1 MTFKHAMLTDIGNY
15 RKTNQDYFDFVLNKD
30 GDAFGIVCD
39 GMGGHAHG
47 DIASKMAVNKFI
59 EYFKNQNFKGME
71 QKQINKWLRQ
81 SIKDI
86 YEFMKKY
93 GLENYQALDMGTT
106 LTAILFVHNVG
117 YVVNVGDSRTYKIVN
132 NKMFQITQDQNLW
145 NSTPENE
152 RDDFQ
157 ATNFPNSRVDDGTF
171 WKVLTSSLGP
181 QKTLK
186 IDTYYIE
193 KPVGIYMLT
202 TDGIHDYIDEDIT
215 VSTLLNPKTSLK
227 DKAKLIIEDAK
238 ENMSTDN
245 LSILII
251 EAK

>member
-71 QKQINKWLRQ
+71 QKQVNKWLHQ

-106 LTAILFVHNVG
+106 LTAILFVNNEG

-157 ATNFPNSRVDDGTF
+157 ATNFPNNRVDDGTF

-193 KPVGIYMLT
+193 RPAGIYMLT
-202 TDGIHDYIDEDIT
+202 TDGIHDYIDEEIT
-215 VSTLLNPKTSLK
+215 ASTLLNPKTSLK
-227 DKAKLIIEDAK
+227 DKTKLIIEDAK

-251 EAK
+251 DAK